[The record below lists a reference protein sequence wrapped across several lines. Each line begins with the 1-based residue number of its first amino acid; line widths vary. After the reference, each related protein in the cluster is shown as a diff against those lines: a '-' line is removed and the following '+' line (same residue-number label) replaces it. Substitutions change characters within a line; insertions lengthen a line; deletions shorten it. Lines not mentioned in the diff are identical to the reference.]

1 MKRRGFT
8 LIELLVVIA
17 IIAILA
23 AILFPV
29 FQRVRE
35 NARRTACLSNL
46 KQLGLAMTQYEQDAD
61 EQFPCGNN
69 NTTFGIGHGWAG
81 QLSAYTTRS
90 LDIFH
95 CPDDTTAAAP
105 FTDLTKPYTSYA
117 FNEYLS
123 GDWVNEVNLYAYAPT
138 TSLSINKL
146 LAPSG
151 QILLFECIAAQMGSS
166 AAAFPNET
174 DSPLGDGS
182 NTCPFPVPNP
192 YNTALYAKPV
202 YGVMSPR
209 HDQDS
214 FGLNYL
220 FADNHAKFVR
230 RSNVSTGRSAI
241 PTSQI
246 GVLQPDGYTYLATFS
261 FN

>member
-46 KQLGLAMTQYEQDAD
+46 KQVGLALTQYEQDAD

-69 NTTFGIGHGWAG
+69 TGTFGIGHGWAG
-81 QLSAYTTRS
+81 QLSGYVAGS

-95 CPDDTTAAAP
+95 CPDDTG
-105 FTDLTKPYTSYA
+105 TDTLKNDYKKPYTSYA
-117 FNEYLS
+117 FNEYFS
-123 GDWVNEVNLYAYAPT
+123 GDWVNEINQYAYAPR
-138 TSLSINKL
+138 TSLAINKL
-146 LAPSG
+146 SAPAG
-151 QILLFECIAAQMGSS
+151 QILLFECIGAQMCDTP
-166 AAAFPNET
+166 AQFPNET
-174 DSPLGDGS
+174 ESPLGDGS
-182 NTCPFPVPNP
+182 NTCPYPVPNP
-192 YNTALYAKPV
+192 YNYGLYAKAV
-202 YGVMSPR
+202 YGVMTPR
-209 HDQDS
+209 HDQDN

-220 FADNHAKFVR
+220 FADNHAKFLR
-230 RSNVSTGRSAI
+230 RANVSVGRTAI
-241 PTSQI
+241 STSQL
-246 GVLQPDGYTYLATFS
+246 GVKQADGNTYNATFS